1 MFCWIFKKNQQLH
14 NIIKELNKKFILI
27 TKSLQ
32 EKILL
37 YRVIATVLKENRTYI
52 WSFFNDSG
60 KFDFKILW
68 TEKKIL
74 KLAIYKLCGVVKKFR
89 SEFEDN

>member
-60 KFDFKILW
+60 KFDFKIL
-68 TEKKIL
+68 
-74 KLAIYKLCGVVKKFR
+74 
-89 SEFEDN
+89 